1 MIRSRILELLT
12 PGSPT
17 PELLQL
23 LNSFFAI
30 AGAFVGYIILVFGN
44 PVARFFRDGLR
55 CLQRHPR
62 MWIWLS
68 VLGLFYT
75 IFQVLEAFQLGE
87 RGLSLASLL
96 YWPSFKP
103 SGWEVSISQAWLAA
117 LELLAG
123 LFNQTVVSYPVSAF
137 AGFLFLLNW
146 RGYQMQ
152 FLRVAKSRLGRW
164 WLGVY
169 SALLLCAL
177 AAFCKPIFSLSIY
190 WLNRYFDGIFLLRL
204 GAIIDWLSFQFE
216 YLFGLLIQIFLV
228 LLTLVWI
235 RGLNS
240 EPYRIF
246 EFALKRSV
254 FAAKWAGVVLLAT
267 FFLIHLPLLTSY
279 LWITQQTDFTKA
291 VVDYVEQTARPLI
304 SVALILF
311 CSIQVTLILHN
322 ETLRE
327 AVHEHA
333 QLARRHW
340 SRIVWF
346 LVVAGL
352 HFFAISWLSDFIVES
367 FPRYS
372 VPNLIFSALF
382 TVGKSFL
389 AAWFLA
395 SWVCLYRASQMLPRE
410 IRF

>member
-1 MIRSRILELLT
+1 MW
-12 PGSPT
+12 
-17 PELLQL
+17 Q
-23 LNSFFAI
+23 
-30 AGAFVGYIILVFGN
+30 
-44 PVARFFRDGLR
+44 RF
-55 CLQRHPR
+55 
-62 MWIWLS
+62 
-68 VLGLFYT
+68 
-75 IFQVLEAFQLGE
+75 
-87 RGLSLASLL
+87 
-96 YWPSFKP
+96 
-103 SGWEVSISQAWLAA
+103 
-117 LELLAG
+117 
-123 LFNQTVVSYPVSAF
+123 
-137 AGFLFLLNW
+137 
-146 RGYQMQ
+146 
-152 FLRVAKSRLGRW
+152 RLGRW

-190 WLNRYFDGIFLLRL
+190 WLNRYFDGIFLLRV
-204 GAIIDWLSFQFE
+204 GAIVDWLSFQFE

-228 LLTLVWI
+228 LLTLIWI

-240 EPYRIF
+240 EPGRIF

-267 FFLIHLPLLTSY
+267 FFLIHLPLLISY

-291 VVDYVEQTARPLI
+291 VVEYIEQTARPLI

-346 LVVAGL
+346 LFVAGL
-352 HFFAISWLSDFIVES
+352 HLFAISWLSDFIVES

-372 VPNLIFSALF
+372 VPNLLFSALF
-382 TVGKSFL
+382 TVGRSFL

-395 SWVCLYRASQMLPRE
+395 SWVCLYRASQMTPG
-410 IRF
+410 RFDSNAVPAGKGGS

>member
-1 MIRSRILELLT
+1 
-12 PGSPT
+12 
-17 PELLQL
+17 
-23 LNSFFAI
+23 
-30 AGAFVGYIILVFGN
+30 
-44 PVARFFRDGLR
+44 
-55 CLQRHPR
+55 

-87 RGLSLASLL
+87 RGLSLVSLL
-96 YWPSFKP
+96 YWPPFKP
-103 SGWEVSISQAWLAA
+103 SGWEASISQAWLAA

-137 AGFLFLLNW
+137 AGILFLLNW

-152 FLRVAKSRLGRW
+152 FLRVAKIRLGRW

-190 WLNRYFDGIFLLRL
+190 WLNRYFDGIFLLRV
-204 GAIIDWLSFQFE
+204 GAIVDWLSFQFE

-228 LLTLVWI
+228 LLTLIWI

-240 EPYRIF
+240 EPGRIF

-267 FFLIHLPLLTSY
+267 FFLIHLPLLISY

-291 VVDYVEQTARPLI
+291 VVEYIEQTARPLI

-346 LVVAGL
+346 LFVAGL
-352 HFFAISWLSDFIVES
+352 HLFAISWLSDFIVES

-372 VPNLIFSALF
+372 VPNLLFSALF
-382 TVGKSFL
+382 TVGRSFL

-395 SWVCLYRASQMLPRE
+395 SWVCLYRASQMTPRE